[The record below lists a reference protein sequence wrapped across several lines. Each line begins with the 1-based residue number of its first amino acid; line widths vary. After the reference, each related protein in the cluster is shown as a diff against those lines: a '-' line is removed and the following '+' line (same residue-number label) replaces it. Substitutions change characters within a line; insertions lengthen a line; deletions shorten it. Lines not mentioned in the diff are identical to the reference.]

1 VPSVIAVTAVARP
14 QLEARVAEQE
24 RAPDAVV
31 RSASVLSSGMAEA
44 LEAGPDWL
52 WILDGTALPRPAA
65 LARLLERVGDHG
77 DVPAPDALA
86 SAVLAADGSVATSHA
101 PRFRRG
107 ETDLA
112 MRAALVRMLPVRAA
126 RAGSLLVRADA
137 ARDAAPPPPD
147 LDAPAAA
154 LAWTARMLHGGAG
167 YLVPASLADAAPA
180 PERAA
185 EADVRAVAALLA
197 DGGFD
202 LRERVWLAAETLGPA
217 ATAVRSRPGAVPALL
232 SAAVRS
238 RRADPVHP

>member
-1 VPSVIAVTAVARP
+1 MPSVTAVA
-14 QLEARVAEQE
+14 LAARADLDACIAAQE

-31 RSASVLSSGMAEA
+31 RSTSVLSSGLAEA

-65 LARLLERVGDHG
+65 LARLLERGGDHG

-137 ARDAAPPPPD
+137 ARDAAPPPPG

-154 LAWTARMLHGGAG
+154 LAWTARILRRGAG
-167 YLVPASLADAAPA
+167 YLVPASLADAVPA

-185 EADVRAVAALLA
+185 EADVKAVAVLLA

-202 LRERVWLAAETLGPA
+202 LRERVWLAAEA
-217 ATAVRSRPGAVPALL
+217 ASTVRSRPAALPSVL

-238 RRADPVHP
+238 RRADPARP